1 MRTRGP
7 VARRGALIA
16 TALVTLALVTGA
28 CSSTP
33 GVGSGQGAHTPTRA
47 PLPAGR
53 LPSAVSKM
61 VCSDKTQ
68 RELSNVLGVTPQQ
81 PVAPTWADHLYT
93 CRFAYSS
100 GTLVLTVKELSSW
113 DETLA
118 YFSALGARLG
128 DIGRLSGLGQG
139 AFTTQNGSV
148 VARKD
153 YKVLLVDISGLPASF
168 GVPATS
174 AGDVAYTVTD
184 VVMGCWAGD

>member
-1 MRTRGP
+1 
-7 VARRGALIA
+7 
-16 TALVTLALVTGA
+16 
-28 CSSTP
+28 
-33 GVGSGQGAHTPTRA
+33 
-47 PLPAGR
+47 
-53 LPSAVSKM
+53 M
-61 VCSDKTQ
+61 VCSNKTE
-68 RELSNVLGVTPQQ
+68 RELSSVLGVTPEQ
-81 PVAPTWADHLYT
+81 PVVPTWADHLYT
-93 CRFAYSS
+93 CRLAYSS

-118 YFSALGARLG
+118 YFNGLGAQLG
-128 DIGRLSGLGQG
+128 DIGRLTGLGQG